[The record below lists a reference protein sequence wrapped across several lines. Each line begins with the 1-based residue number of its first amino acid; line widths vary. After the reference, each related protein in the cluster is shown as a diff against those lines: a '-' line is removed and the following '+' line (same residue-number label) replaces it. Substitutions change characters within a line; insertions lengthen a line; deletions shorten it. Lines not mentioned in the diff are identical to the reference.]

1 MRNIV
6 RIFCFLLMWVG
17 LVSYYFICREEQSDV
32 HNNSVLGIIVILGAL
47 VFFLQIPEEIRH
59 RSKILKGEEVGG
71 RNFIVFWSIY
81 SFISHLVVMVVGI
94 NLIIFLLSM
103 IPMVIIGNYVKDIN
117 YYWMILIKCV
127 FVISLFF
134 GIWLSY
140 TETRDEIKQIKTQ
153 DNTEINN
160 NE

>member
-1 MRNIV
+1 
-6 RIFCFLLMWVG
+6 MWVG
-17 LVSYYFICREEQSDV
+17 LISYYFIYRNEQSNIYD
-32 HNNSVLGIIVILGAL
+32 NCVLGIIVILGAL
-47 VFFLQIPEEIRH
+47 VFFLEIPEEIRH
-59 RSKILKGEEVGG
+59 KSKILQGEKVGG

-81 SFISHLVVMVVGI
+81 SFISHFVVMVAAI

-103 IPMVIIGNYVKDIN
+103 IPMVIVGNYVKDIN

-140 TETRDEIKQIKTQ
+140 TETIDEIKKIKTQ
-153 DNTEINN
+153 DNTEMNN
-160 NE
+160 IE